1 MRRKSF
7 DLAMALGIPAEQQP
21 STPASNKTKTV
32 TPSAPPLESLPTN
45 DSDYVYF
52 LIVNNASS
60 SGDPIVTKKIACEAS
75 EGLRRIVNEKTNCDS
90 KGNHLIRDVSESE
103 FRQFIE
109 FLETKRLQMTDQNHR
124 LQMFSVAKQYN
135 CPEMMIY
142 CLREVDANLNVSNVL
157 TVFRTLWFYGSLSSQ
172 KNPYDG
178 KAKSNAKKI
187 VHTPDEYLTFL
198 VYNVLQFINM
208 NAENVL
214 LSDEVDHLGFKEFET
229 IVKQDDLI
237 LHSEMVL
244 INALTR
250 WSREECRRRNIELTH
265 ENERRVLGELCYA
278 PR

>member
-1 MRRKSF
+1 
-7 DLAMALGIPAEQQP
+7 MA
-21 STPASNKTKTV
+21 
-32 TPSAPPLESLPTN
+32 PSAPPIESVPAT

-52 LIVNNASS
+52 VIVRSASS
-60 SGDPIVTKKIACEAS
+60 DGSEPIVTRKAACEAS
-75 EGLRRIVNEKTNCDS
+75 EGLRRIINEKINCDA
-90 KGNHLIRDVSESE
+90 KGNHLVRDVSETE

-109 FLETKRLQMTDQNHR
+109 FLETKRLQFTDQNHR

-135 CPEMMIY
+135 CPELMVY
-142 CLREVDANLNVSNVL
+142 CLRDVDANLNVSNVL
-157 TVFRTLWFYGSLSSQ
+157 MVYRTLWFYGSLTSQ
-172 KNPYDG
+172 KNPCDG
-178 KAKSNAKKI
+178 KAKPNQIKI
-187 VHTPDEYLTFL
+187 VHTPDDYLTFL

-214 LSDEVDHLGFKEFET
+214 LSEEIDHLGFKELEN
-229 IVKQDDLI
+229 IAKQDDLI

>member
-1 MRRKSF
+1 M
-7 DLAMALGIPAEQQP
+7 
-21 STPASNKTKTV
+21 V
-32 TPSAPPLESLPTN
+32 TPSAPPLESVPAN
-45 DSDYVYF
+45 DSDFVYF
-52 LIVNNASS
+52 VVVGDASA
-60 SGDPIVTKKIACEAS
+60 SGEPIVARKIACEAS
-75 EGLRRIVNEKTNCDS
+75 EGLRRIVNEKINCDV
-90 KGNHLIRDVSESE
+90 KGNHLIRDVNETE

-109 FLETKRLQMTDQNHR
+109 FLETKQLQLTDQNRR

-135 CPEMMIY
+135 CPELMIH

-157 TVFRTLWFYGSLSSQ
+157 TVYRTLWFYGSLSSQ
-172 KNPYDG
+172 KNPFDG
-178 KAKSNAKKI
+178 KAKGNAKKI

-214 LSDEVDHLGFKEFET
+214 LSEEIDHLGFKELEN

-237 LHSEMVL
+237 LHSELVV

>member
-1 MRRKSF
+1 M
-7 DLAMALGIPAEQQP
+7 
-21 STPASNKTKTV
+21 V
-32 TPSAPPLESLPTN
+32 TPSAPPLESMPAT

-52 LIVNNASS
+52 LVLDKRESWSS
-60 SGDPIVTKKIACEAS
+60 PIVARKVACEAS
-75 EGLRRIVNEKTNCDS
+75 EGLRRIVNEKINCDA
-90 KGNHLIRDVSESE
+90 KGNHLIRDVGEVE
-103 FRQFIE
+103 FRKFIE
-109 FLETKRLQMTDQNHR
+109 FLETKKLECVDQIQRLE
-124 LQMFSVAKQYN
+124 MFSVAKQYN
-135 CPEMMIY
+135 CPELMIY
-142 CLREVDANLNVSNVL
+142 CLREVDANLMVSNVL
-157 TVFRTLWFYGSLSSQ
+157 TVYRTLWFYGSLSSQ

-178 KAKSNAKKI
+178 KARGNVKKT

-208 NAENVL
+208 NAESLL
-214 LSDEVDHLGFKEFET
+214 LSEEIDHLGFKELEN
-229 IVKQDDLI
+229 IAKQDDLI